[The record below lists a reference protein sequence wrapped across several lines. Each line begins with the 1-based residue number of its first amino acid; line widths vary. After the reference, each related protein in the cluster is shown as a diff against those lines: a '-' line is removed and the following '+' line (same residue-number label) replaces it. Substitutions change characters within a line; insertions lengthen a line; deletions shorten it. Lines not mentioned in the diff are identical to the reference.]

1 MELHLLIG
9 DFKLS
14 LVANKFERIEP
25 VEYSDTQPQS
35 VGFQPRTK
43 EIAHGEVSES
53 PTEKAT

>member
-25 VEYSDTQPQS
+25 VESLEVRTEPL
-35 VGFQPRTK
+35 GFQPK
-43 EIAHGEVSES
+43 SVEEKSES
-53 PTEKAT
+53 DLTSKLRLW